1 MKESDFL
8 LDFWDYYVERRAWIN
23 NLTAKITFS
32 LHGDNVYTSLTGKKG
47 DISNLCQY
55 KWYDRCYYKEHK
67 ERFRYN
73 QEVMGQVLGSAT
85 SVGNKMAQWTLKSN
99 RYIVPRQ
106 TLHPLH
112 VNELHIPE
120 EKKKHNIFGAL
131 IERIWVI
138 SINQPPVSTTINDNI
153 LEEHEDKGES
163 ARIIP
168 DM

>member
-1 MKESDFL
+1 
-8 LDFWDYYVERRAWIN
+8 
-23 NLTAKITFS
+23 
-32 LHGDNVYTSLTGKKG
+32 
-47 DISNLCQY
+47 
-55 KWYDRCYYKEHK
+55 
-67 ERFRYN
+67 
-73 QEVMGQVLGSAT
+73 MGQVLGSAT

-99 RYIVPRQ
+99 RYVVPRQ